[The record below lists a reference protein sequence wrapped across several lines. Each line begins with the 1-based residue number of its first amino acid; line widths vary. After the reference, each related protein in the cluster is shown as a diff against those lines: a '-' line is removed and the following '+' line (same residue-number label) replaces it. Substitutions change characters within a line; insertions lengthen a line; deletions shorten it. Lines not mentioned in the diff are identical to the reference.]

1 MTLIDFGTRDE
12 WAGMLG
18 FSAEDRIEAWA
29 MAISQAQT
37 LFDCTRLDFDC
48 IHATEIAVKRGRPRS
63 RAIPQAQAMLAQR
76 RAQII
81 ATMAHAA
88 APSVPGGFPASTDAI
103 GHTAPAKQEQ
113 HQW

>member
-1 MTLIDFGTRDE
+1 MTLIDFGNRDE

-18 FSAEDRIEAWA
+18 FSAEDRVEAWA

-76 RAQII
+76 RAEII
-81 ATMAHAA
+81 ATTAHAA
-88 APSVPGGFPASTDAI
+88 APSVPGGNPVTLE
-103 GHTAPAKQEQ
+103 GM
-113 HQW
+113 